1 MSPGA
6 IQITK
11 RGARRLPQRREALA
25 LALGALG
32 SVNRHAGVKTLNV
45 EFEGHRIALA
55 LIEDAQFGED
65 IEGNT
70 TLHDMASEKE
80 EPIEE

>member
-1 MSPGA
+1 M
-6 IQITK
+6 
-11 RGARRLPQRREALA
+11 PQRHEALA

-32 SVNRHAGVKTLNV
+32 SVNRHAGVKTLNL
-45 EFEGHRIALA
+45 EFDGHRIALA

-70 TLHDMASEKE
+70 TLQEIKPE
-80 EPIEE
+80 EE